1 MLLSLMRKHAKSWLI
16 KFLITII
23 ALVFV
28 FYFGYSFTSREGVK
42 VAYVNGELISGLE
55 YEKAYGDFVERM
67 RSQYKDF
74 WNEGMIEALQLK
86 TRALEFLIQ
95 QKLLV
100 QEAERLGFSVT
111 KEEIQKTIMS
121 YPAFQVEGRFD
132 LNRYRMLLNHNRMA
146 PEDFEAT
153 LRQDLLQEKLKQFI
167 FAFTEVTE
175 KELMEHFL
183 FDNEKVRIQYALFS
197 PKENADV
204 GMDEKAVQEYFEK
217 NRPKYKMP
225 EKIKVSYIEF
235 NPDDL
240 REQVDIDE
248 SDVVHYYENNLKLF
262 TKPEEVRVRHILF
275 KVSADATDAEEKV
288 VLEMAGKVR
297 AQALEGVD
305 FAELAATY
313 SESETRSKGG
323 ELGFFSKEKLPV
335 ELAGVR
341 DMVFGLKA
349 GEISEPVRTP
359 TGYQLIEVEER
370 RAEGVQPLDEVRGR
384 IEETLIKNAASEMA
398 KDQALSLIDRMPY
411 DIRLTEFAAENNL
424 SAKESDFFDSRTGL
438 PELGPDPK
446 RDLST
451 LFALKELEV
460 SGVVEIG
467 GKYYLFQVVERKE
480 PRLPDFG
487 EVADKVKADYQAEI
501 LLDEAKK
508 RAESFL
514 EALRG
519 GESWDALV
527 GKEGVTIETPPA
539 FTRRGSVI
547 GIGYNQAFNDA
558 AFRLSRE
565 NPYPQEAFTN
575 ERGAY
580 VMRWEGVEPVDMELF
595 EKDNQD
601 LRHTLIQV
609 KHRQAFE
616 GWLDDL
622 RKHAKIEIVSPVENR

>member
-55 YEKAYGDFVERM
+55 YERAYADFVERM
-67 RSQYKDF
+67 RAQYKDF
-74 WNEGMIEALQLK
+74 WNEGMVEALQLK

-95 QKLLV
+95 QKLLA

-121 YPAFQVEGRFD
+121 YPAFQVDGRFD
-132 LNRYRMLLNHNRMA
+132 LNRYRLLLNHNRMA
-146 PEDFEAT
+146 PEDFEAA

-167 FAFTEVTE
+167 FAFTEVSE

-183 FDNEKVRIQYALFS
+183 FDNEKVKIQYAFFS
-197 PKENADV
+197 PNENADV
-204 GMDEKAVQEYFEK
+204 ALDEKAIKEYFEK
-217 NRPKYKMP
+217 NRPRYKIP
-225 EKIKVSYIEF
+225 EKIKVSYLEF
-235 NPDDL
+235 NPEDVK
-240 REQVDIDE
+240 EQVTVNE
-248 SDVVHYYENNLKLF
+248 ADVVQYYENNAKLY
-262 TKPEEVRVRHILF
+262 TKPEEVRARHILF
-275 KVSADATDAEEKV
+275 KVPEGASEAQEKAVADVAA
-288 VLEMAGKVR
+288 KVR
-297 AQALEGVD
+297 AQALEGVG
-305 FAELAATY
+305 FAKLAVMY
-313 SESETRSKGG
+313 SESETRTKGG
-323 ELGFFSKEKLPV
+323 DLGFFSKETVPLD
-335 ELAGVR
+335 LAVVK
-341 DMVFGLKA
+341 DMIFGLKV

-359 TGYQLIEVEER
+359 SGYHILSVEER
-370 RAEGVQPLDEVRGR
+370 REGGLQPLDEVREK
-384 IEETLIKNAASEMA
+384 IEEILVKKTASEMA
-398 KDQALSLIDRMPY
+398 KDQALSLVDRLPY
-411 DIRLTEFAAENNL
+411 ETPLTEFAAENDL
-424 SAKESDFFDSRTGL
+424 SVKESDFFDSRTGL

-451 LFALKELEV
+451 LFALQKFETSEI
-460 SGVVEIG
+460 VEIG
-467 GKYYLFQVVERKE
+467 GKYYLFQVADRQE

-487 EVADKVKADYQAEI
+487 EVEEKVKADYRAEL
-501 LLDEAKK
+501 LLDETKK

-514 EALRG
+514 KALRD
-519 GESWDALV
+519 GESWDVMAS
-527 GKEGVTIETPPA
+527 KENIAVETPPA

-547 GIGYNQAFNDA
+547 GIGHNQAFNDA
-558 AFRLSRE
+558 AFRLSQE
-565 NPYPQEAFTN
+565 NPYPQEVFTN

-580 VMRWEGVEPVDMELF
+580 VMRWEGTEPVDMELF
-595 EKDNQD
+595 EKDKSHLHD
-601 LRHTLIQV
+601 AVIEI